1 MWNCVKIKKMVNYGF
16 LRKHI
21 FLKNV
26 KIAILKRHNSVIL
39 ASILMR
45 FFKIKFW
52 KIIFFRNLCRLSP
65 SFATVA
71 LELQTRTTQYK
82 SKHFIHDQTPTT
94 QYQYYTG
101 NQIAS
106 IRSQKPPELAGRY
119 IGKILKINLS

>member
-1 MWNCVKIKKMVNYGF
+1 MWNCVKMKKKMVNYGI

-65 SFATVA
+65 PFATVA

-94 QYQYYTG
+94 QYQYYTD

-106 IRSQKPPELAGRY
+106 IRSQKPPE
-119 IGKILKINLS
+119 